1 MFFFSQ
7 NTKPFYHE
15 LDFQSPYLLSYL
27 HSISEPFSLDN
38 PEFINKNSIQHLQ
51 NIMIIGPDGC
61 GKSTQIYAFI
71 SSLFHSSL
79 TYHLKN
85 NIYENSFQYKSSP
98 FHIEFSVKTFKT
110 TDITNNNKNIE
121 FVKYI
126 TESNNII
133 FNIPKIIYIRDFDK
147 SNSVIQKFFLR
158 IFEKSS
164 STSRF
169 IVEIS
174 ELSRISNEF
183 KSRFLQFYI
192 KNPSIQ
198 NIHSVI
204 SHKYFSPENPLP
216 DKLFEHMVLYSH
228 LHNFTFSPDKKYYNM
243 KHIFGILHVYL
254 SSLKNPHMLH
264 TYYIPVYI
272 KKCIKIK
279 NLMMN
284 VINDN
289 FFSTMFQIRD
299 LLLDIFVNNISL
311 SVLHKFLLIHF
322 TQYFKS
328 IQLEHLIPQLISF
341 SSTIDHQMNLSN
353 KYVIFSES
361 FILFIIKNILIYE
374 NSKVIS
380 TKIIPKRKKK
390 NNS

>member
-15 LDFQSPYLLSYL
+15 LDFQSSYFKSYL
-27 HSISEPFSLDN
+27 DSISTPFSEDN
-38 PEFINKNSIQHLQ
+38 FETINKNSIQHLQ
-51 NIMIIGPDGC
+51 NILIFGPDGC

-126 TESNNII
+126 TQSNNII

-147 SNSVIQKFFLR
+147 SNSIIQKFFLR
-158 IFEKSS
+158 IFETSS

-169 IVEIS
+169 IIEIT
-174 ELSRISNEF
+174 ELSRLSNEF
-183 KSRFLQFYI
+183 KSRFLQIAI
-192 KNPSIQ
+192 KNPSIDSIF
-198 NIHSVI
+198 NVI
-204 SHKYFSPENPLP
+204 STKYFSQDNPFP
-216 DKLFEHMVLYSH
+216 QKLFQHMLLYSH
-228 LHNFTFSPDKKYYNM
+228 LHNFTFSSSQKHYNM
-243 KHIFGILHVYL
+243 KHIFGILQVYL
-254 SSLKNPHMLH
+254 SSLKNPHMFE

-279 NLMMN
+279 NLIMN
-284 VINDN
+284 VSNQS
-289 FFSTMFQIRD
+289 FFTHMFQIRE
-299 LLLDIFVNNISL
+299 LLLDIFVNNVSL
-311 SVLHKFLLIHF
+311 SVLHKFLVSHF
-322 TQYFKS
+322 VEYFHS
-328 IQLEHLIPQLISF
+328 LQHNDFIEELLLF
-341 SSTIDHQMNLSN
+341 SAKNDSLMNKSN
-353 KYVIFSES
+353 KYVIFSETL
-361 FILFIIKNILIYE
+361 ILFIIKKILLLHPSNI
-374 NSKVIS
+374 S
-380 TKIIPKRKKK
+380 
-390 NNS
+390 